1 MLQGAPIRGYP
12 FTAGTVRVVHS
23 GNLGF
28 PGKSANKPESEMQ
41 FDFSGLIPIAGG
53 TYALLAAFRVI
64 RLSKNPADNELW
76 LQKFG
81 LAMKIIGPIVILFGL
96 AEFFGLFG

>member
-1 MLQGAPIRGYP
+1 
-12 FTAGTVRVVHS
+12 
-23 GNLGF
+23 
-28 PGKSANKPESEMQ
+28 MQ
-41 FDFSGLIPIAGG
+41 FDFTGLIPIAGG
-53 TYALLAAFRVI
+53 IYALLAAFRVI

-81 LAMKIIGPIVILFGL
+81 LMMKLISPLVILFGI